1 MVHLYTTGNKGDNL
15 LDARDKS
22 AKKNAFSTMDVQEMF
37 CIFNMVDL
45 EEPEATFQP
54 LGAIL
59 SPKIVV
65 YIISD
70 DCS

>member
-1 MVHLYTTGNKGDNL
+1 ATSSALPTVAEWEEISLAKAHLMASRLTIPRNL
-15 LDARDKS
+15 EK
-22 AKKNAFSTMDVQEMF
+22 
-37 CIFNMVDL
+37 I
-45 EEPEATFQP
+45 ATFQP